1 MTKYGQDS
9 STLSA
14 SNKAT
19 VTVVLTAHSSDETE
33 LRHTLQA
40 LLDSLLQKGS
50 CGLLPGYT
58 VTDMTLGNAIP
69 QPTNK
74 ELMNDY

>member
-1 MTKYGQDS
+1 VTKYGQDS

-19 VTVVLTAHSSDETE
+19 VTVVLTAHSSNETE
-33 LRHTLQA
+33 LLHTLQA